1 MKIAFICVHNSCRS
15 QMAEALAKY
24 KAKKLGLDLEIFS
37 AGSDTS
43 KGVNPQAIRLI
54 HELYQIDMKDHYAK
68 LIEALPKDINIA
80 VSMGCNVACPS
91 LKAEY
96 FFDFALMDP
105 SGSDDETF
113 KQIIKILDSKL
124 DALLHAIKT
133 NSLKG
138 FVC

>member
-15 QMAEALAKY
+15 QMAEALAKH
-24 KAKKLGLDLEIFS
+24 KAKAMGLDIEIFS

-43 KGVNPQAIRLI
+43 RGINPQAIRLI
-54 HELYQIDMKDHYAK
+54 NELYSLDMTNHYAK
-68 LIEALPKDINIA
+68 LIEALPKDLDIA

-91 LKAEY
+91 LKADY
-96 FFDFALMDP
+96 FLDFALEDP
-105 SGSDDETF
+105 SGSDDESF
-113 KQIIKILDSKL
+113 KQIIKALDSKL
-124 DALLHAIKT
+124 DALLEAIMT